1 MAGDM
6 LFYILPR
13 LSRVPYKPE
22 PRNVKPVDKEARFRP
37 LNDEEKQLSAKVNH
51 KQKIVEEDDSPGLY
65 KDKDGQKHFDDYV

>member
-1 MAGDM
+1 MAGDL

-13 LSRVPYKPE
+13 LRNLAYKPE

-51 KQKIVEEDDSPGLY
+51 SKKLIDDKEGPGLY
-65 KDKDGQKHFDDYV
+65 KDKDGRKHFDDFV